1 MKNTFNFGRFSALAV
16 TGLVLLGSGCSS
28 KKTVKGRPQVV
39 TSIFPVFELTRVI
52 AGPDAD
58 VSVLLPPGHN
68 EHHFDPTPKDI
79 ATASKAS
86 LMVMVGLGL
95 DPWVEKLA
103 KDATSQAKV
112 LRLGDT
118 VAVRSMPTSLGE
130 EEAHDG
136 DDDDDDDHE
145 HGKHDK
151 GGKHTDHKH
160 TERNEQE
167 HKHGAHHHGAKDP
180 HVWLDPKRVK
190 TMVHAISEAL
200 AQNDPPH
207 AEGYRSREAAFV
219 KEVDALDAEAETRLN
234 KLKRRSFV
242 TFHGSF
248 GYFAERY
255 RLEILAVIEPYP
267 GSQPSSAYLRKVMG
281 VIKDKSV
288 PALFSEPQLDPR
300 AAKVLADEA
309 KIPLGVLDPVG
320 GGPDTDSYAK
330 LIRFNV
336 AALEKN
342 LGQ

>member
-1 MKNTFNFGRFSALAV
+1 MKNTFKVSRISALAV
-16 TGLVLLGSGCSS
+16 GCLVLLGSGCSS
-28 KKTVKGRPQVV
+28 KKSAKGRPQVV
-39 TSIFPVFELTRVI
+39 TSIYPVFELTRVI

-118 VAVRSMPTSLGE
+118 VAARSMPTLLGE
-130 EEAHDG
+130 EEAHG
-136 DDDDDDDHE
+136 DDDDDDDDHDDR
-145 HGKHDK
+145 KHDK
-151 GGKHTDHKH
+151 GDKHD
-160 TERNEQE
+160 E
-167 HKHGAHHHGAKDP
+167 HKHDEHKHAHHRGAMDP
-180 HVWLDPKRVK
+180 HVWLDPRRVIS
-190 TMVHAISEAL
+190 MVQAISHAL
-200 AQNDPPH
+200 AQSDPRH
-207 AEGYRSREAAFV
+207 ADGYRSREATFLNEIRAI
-219 KEVDALDAEAETRLN
+219 DSEAETRLG

-255 RLEILAVIEPYP
+255 QLEILAVIEPYP